1 MLSSIVLDSHVRFI
15 NYNEL
20 CRNMHFKLANCFL
33 SLNMDVV
40 RTILV
45 YDPHTR
51 VIARYLSII
60 VDANLTF
67 SFVSRLFSQL
77 QLLDLMSRF

>member
-1 MLSSIVLDSHVRFI
+1 MVDPAGISSLLLVGAR
-15 NYNEL
+15 
-20 CRNMHFKLANCFL
+20 
-33 SLNMDVV
+33 V

-45 YDPHTR
+45 YDPHSR

-60 VDANLTF
+60 VDVNLTF

-77 QLLDLMSRF
+77 KLLDLMSRFQSQLKLLDLTSFPRNIY